1 MAEERDI
8 KYVNRDFSDFKNQ
21 LVEYVKNY
29 FPDTYNDFSATS
41 PGMMFI
47 EVASYVGDILSFYQD
62 TQLQETY
69 LTYAKNPKNLFN
81 LAYMMGYKPKVTSVS
96 EASILATQI
105 LDADANYNPDWSQA
119 AYVSSS
125 AILRSTDSTQTYF
138 FTDNAID
145 FSFSS
150 SYDPTNVVISTLDNS
165 GRPAQYLISKEV
177 KAYSGEIKTTTLSID
192 TVEKFKTFTIED
204 ANIVGVLDIVDED
217 GNKWYE
223 VPFLGQD
230 TVFVDRENT
239 SSDAGSVK
247 YSLTLQ
253 KAPRRFVTRLQ
264 SNGNLQ
270 VQFGS
275 GTNTSD
281 DSEIVPDPT
290 TIGNGTN
297 ANPLTRNKLD
307 FAYDPSNFLYTKAY
321 GVAPTSNLT
330 VRYVVGGGVSANVPA
345 GTISQKVSVSGIN
358 ASQVEFTNNVPAS
371 GGRSGDTVDELRE
384 NSLRAFNEQNR
395 AVTLQDYTVRA
406 LSLPAKYGSIAKA
419 YVTQDQLTNS
429 NTDTNTVLD
438 NNPLAL
444 SLYVLAY
451 DGNGKL
457 KAATSTLKSN
467 LKTYLSEYSLISD
480 SINIKDAFIVNV
492 GINYEVIIRP
502 DYSGRDVLLNCN
514 LKLQELLK
522 TSRRSINQPL
532 NLSELYKEL
541 DKVKGV
547 QTVQNISVVNLNGG
561 NYSVYAYDIKGAT
574 RNNVVFPSFDPC
586 IFEVKFPELDIKGRV
601 TTL

>member
-8 KYVNRDFSDFKNQ
+8 KYVNRDFSDFRNQ

-47 EVASYVGDILSFYQD
+47 EMASYVGDILSFYQD

-96 EASILATQI
+96 EAVITATQLI
-105 LDADANYNPDWSQA
+105 DADVNYNPDWSQA

-138 FTDNAID
+138 FTENAID

-150 SYDPTNVVISTLDNS
+150 SYDPTNVIISQLDGS
-165 GRPAQYLISKEV
+165 GRPAQYSLTKTT
-177 KAYSGEIKTTTLSID
+177 KAYSGEIKSTTFSID

-204 ANIVGVLDIVDED
+204 NNIVGILDIVDED

-230 TVFVDRENT
+230 TVFVDTQN
-239 SSDAGSVK
+239 SNSDSNVVQYA
-247 YSLTLQ
+247 LTLQ

-275 GTNTSD
+275 GTNSSD
-281 DSEIVPDPT
+281 DSVLVPDPT
-290 TIGNGTN
+290 NIGNGSN
-297 ANPLTRNKLD
+297 SNPLTRNKLD

-330 VRYVVGGGVSANVPA
+330 VRYVVGGGIAANVPA
-345 GTISQKVSVSGIN
+345 GTISQKVNVAGIN
-358 ASQVEFTNNVPAS
+358 TATVQFINNQPAY
-371 GGRSGDTVDELRE
+371 GGRSGDTVEELRE

-395 AVTLQDYTVRA
+395 AVTLQDYTIRA
-406 LSLPAKYGSIAKA
+406 LSIPTKYGSIAKA

-429 NTDTNTVLD
+429 NLDTETLLD

-451 DGNGKL
+451 DGSGKL
-457 KAATSTLKSN
+457 TTATSTLKNN
-467 LKTYLSEYSLISD
+467 LKTYLSEYALVSD
-480 SINIKDAFIVNV
+480 SVNIKDAFIVNV
-492 GINYEVIIRP
+492 GINYEIIIRP

-522 TSRRSINQPL
+522 TTRRTINQPL

-547 QTVQNISVVNLNGG
+547 QTVQNISVVNLQGG
-561 NYSVYAYDIKGAT
+561 NYSVYGYDIKGAT

-586 IFEVKFPELDIKGRV
+586 IFEVKYPEVDIKGRV